1 MSPETNPFLC
11 LRRMTDTQTTTEGT
25 TMNRTLRRSSGI
37 AALALVAT
45 VGLAACSD
53 DSGDSG
59 STASDT
65 SSDSSSDMSSEPAMA
80 DAGAE
85 TFGAGCASIPADG
98 AGSFNGMATEPV
110 ATAAS
115 ANPLL
120 KTLVTAVG
128 AAELVDTLN
137 SAEDIT
143 VFAPTDDAFAQV
155 PKADLDALLADKPTL
170 TKVLTYHVVPGTLS
184 PEQLAGTHETLEGG
198 ELTIEG
204 SEEEF
209 TVGSGGATVLCGN
222 IPTDNATVYVID
234 SVLMPS

>member
-1 MSPETNPFLC
+1 
-11 LRRMTDTQTTTEGT
+11 MTCDQTTTEGT
-25 TMNRTLRRSSGI
+25 TMNRTLRRTSGL
-37 AALALVAT
+37 AALALTAT
-45 VGLAACSD
+45 VGLAACSSD
-53 DSGDSG
+53 SDSGDSG

-65 SSDSSSDMSSEPAMA
+65 SSDTSSDMASDDAM

-85 TFGAGCASIPADG
+85 TFGAGCSSIPADG

-128 AAELVDTLN
+128 EADLVDTLN
-137 SAEDIT
+137 STEDIT
-143 VFAPTDDAFAQV
+143 VFAPTDDAFAAV

-170 TKVLTYHVVPGTLS
+170 TKVLTYHVVAGQLTT
-184 PEQLAGTHETLEGG
+184 EDLAGTHETLEGG

-204 SEEEF
+204 SGEDF

-234 SVLMPS
+234 AVLMPEMS